1 VNDVW
6 LSHTPNS
13 IDGALAKCS
22 EQKVGNSMEKA
33 DLAADCKSAGL
44 VAGKASE
51 NHG

>member
-1 VNDVW
+1 MFGYHIHQTA
-6 LSHTPNS
+6 SR
-13 IDGALAKCS
+13 ALAKCS
-22 EQKVGNSMEKA
+22 EQKVGNLMEKA